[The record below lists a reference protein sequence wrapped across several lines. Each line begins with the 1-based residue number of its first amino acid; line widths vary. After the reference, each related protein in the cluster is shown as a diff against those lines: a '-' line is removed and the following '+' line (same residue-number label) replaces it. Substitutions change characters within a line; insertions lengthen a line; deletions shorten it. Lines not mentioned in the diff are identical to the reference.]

1 MVPPPKIGITYKQ
14 FFMKIFSDKHFNFWW
29 RDRVLL
35 LLRKIFRE
43 FVNTFRS
50 TLALVYV
57 RAAFIVAAYVTQQRS
72 THQPTNSSNTSQA
85 GANLSPANWGL

>member
-1 MVPPPKIGITYKQ
+1 MAVKTLVCKAITYKQ
-14 FFMKIFSDKHFNFWW
+14 FFMKIFVDKHFNFWW

-35 LLRKIFRE
+35 LLRKIFRDI
-43 FVNTFRS
+43 VDTFRS

-57 RAAFIVAAYVTQQRS
+57 RAAFIVAAYVTQQRF

-85 GANLSPANWGL
+85 EANL